1 VVTVRLVAAA
11 LLASAAA
18 GAAVAAP
25 LAITGATIH
34 PVSGPPIE
42 NGVLV
47 MDGGVIVDVGGAD
60 TRIPASAERVEAG
73 GLHLWPG
80 LVDARSY
87 LGLVEIGSVRGT
99 RDHTESGEMNPN
111 ARAEVAINASSSHLP
126 VTRANGI
133 LLAAAVPYGTMVPG
147 TAAAVAL
154 DGWTWEELVRKAPIG
169 LVIRWPKMGVPEEPE
184 EDEKKKEKKKPERP
198 EWEERIARL
207 DEMIAEARGY
217 EAARA
222 GGPAVRDADA
232 RWESLRSVIDG
243 QTPVWI
249 EATNLTQIRSALD
262 WTEKHGLRMVLVDGD
277 GTGGDAWRVAG
288 ELAARGIPVICR
300 TNRRPAR
307 AYEPYDTPFA
317 APGKLREAG
326 VVVAFGSWAAAHARN
341 LPQEAARAA
350 AFGMGHDEAVRAL
363 TLGGAAVLG
372 IDDRYGSLD
381 PGKSATMILTDDDV
395 LETRMLVVRAW
406 IDGREIDLESRHTE
420 LWRKWQAR
428 PAAVAAEAMA
438 AE

>member
-1 VVTVRLVAAA
+1 
-11 LLASAAA
+11 
-18 GAAVAAP
+18 
-25 LAITGATIH
+25 TIH
-34 PVSGPPIE
+34 PVSGPSIE

-47 MDGGVIVDVGGAD
+47 MDGGVILDLGAAD
-60 TRIPASAERVEAG
+60 TRIPAGAERVEAG

-99 RDHTESGEMNPN
+99 RDYTESGEMNPN

-126 VTRANGI
+126 VTRANGT
-133 LLAAAVPYGTMVPG
+133 LLAATLPYGTMVPG
-147 TAAAVAL
+147 TAAAIAL

-169 LVIRWPKMGVPEEPE
+169 LVIRWPKMGVPEAPE
-184 EDEKKKEKKKPERP
+184 EDENKKEKEKEKSERP

-207 DEMIAEARGY
+207 DEMITEARAY
-217 EAARA
+217 EGARA

-232 RWESLRSVIDG
+232 RWESLRSVVDG

-249 EATNLTQIRSALD
+249 EATNMTQIRSALD
-262 WTEKHGLRMVLVDGD
+262 WTEKHGLRMVLVDGAGD
-277 GTGGDAWRVAG
+277 TGGDSWRIAG
-288 ELAARGIPVICR
+288 ELAARSIPVICR

-363 TLGGAAVLG
+363 TLGGATVLG

-381 PGKSATMILTDDDV
+381 AGKSATMILTDDDI
-395 LETRMLVVRAW
+395 LETRMQVVRAW
-406 IDGREIDLESRHTE
+406 IDGREIDLQSRHTE
-420 LWRKWQAR
+420 LWRKWQTR
-428 PAAVAAEAMA
+428 PAAVTAESIAAE
-438 AE
+438 